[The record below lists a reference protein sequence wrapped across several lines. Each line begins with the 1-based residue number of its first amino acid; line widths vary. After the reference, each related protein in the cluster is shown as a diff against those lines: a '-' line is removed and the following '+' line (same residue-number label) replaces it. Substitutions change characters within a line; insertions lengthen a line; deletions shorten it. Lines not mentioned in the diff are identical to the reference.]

1 MRSQEHAAQHQALMD
16 VGKSTA
22 ALLASQLQAAENRQ
36 LLVDLSEKVN
46 TADGTCPNSTR
57 LWIKSIDRAATHTKN
72 DVLITK
78 LIRKTIKGPLEFAI
92 ESFLTEKTV
101 TNIELC
107 HDDIPWTIIKPYVYN
122 TFLPHNEK
130 ELLRKK
136 LSTVQQG
143 TNEDIYTY
151 QLRFSEAAQDAFP
164 LLSRTAE
171 QIKLCIQ
178 HFLRGLSSTSVT
190 SAVLRGD
197 PQSLEEAFKLAEK
210 EHRFATSLRDYTDQ
224 RLEVPMDISAVAAPK
239 SGIEKQLEY
248 ITTKLAKLEAR
259 QDAVLPPRQGRRQA
273 KRHHKPSSW
282 AADGRPVCY
291 NCGYVGHISKECRAP
306 RRNTPHNTT
315 PQMKGSFR
323 PNNQAQATVASVEA
337 AAPQESLPYAIQNP
351 FSSQPSHQQGNFQ

>member
-1 MRSQEHAAQHQALMD
+1 MICLWH
-16 VGKSTA
+16 
-22 ALLASQLQAAENRQ
+22 
-36 LLVDLSEKVN
+36 
-46 TADGTCPNSTR
+46 TADGTCPNSTG

-122 TFLPHNEK
+122 TFLPHSEK

-143 TNEDIYTY
+143 TNEDIYAY
-151 QLRFSEAAQDAFP
+151 QLCFSEAAQDAFP
-164 LLSRTAE
+164 LLSHTAE

-178 HFLRGLSSTSVT
+178 HFLCGLSSTSVT

-248 ITTKLAKLEAR
+248 ITTKLAKLEAP
-259 QDAVLPPRQGRRQA
+259 QDAVLPPRQGHRQA

-291 NCGYVGHISKECRAP
+291 NCGYVGHISKECRVFP

-315 PQMKGSFR
+315 PQMKGSFH
-323 PNNQAQATVASVEA
+323 PNNQAQVTVASVEA
-337 AAPQESLPYAIQNP
+337 AAPRRACHTLYRTLSAHNLPINRETSSSLNRASASPLYYCK
-351 FSSQPSHQQGNFQ
+351 